1 MTLSGQFINLNK
13 KIIACKKCKRL
24 KNFRETIAK
33 KKRKQYINEKYWGK
47 PITGF
52 GDLNGKILLVGL
64 APAAHGGNRTGRVFT
79 GDRSAEFLYKCLY
92 KAKMSNQPTSENDAR
107 VVIKIV
113 NQSDGSG
120 ATTVF
125 GDVSAMAANSEGSS
139 CVHLVLQ
146 RLWFSCDSGNG
157 GDSYARLDEED
168 DDGDIPI
175 IGLTGTGY
183 WDFREFGGMKT
194 DKSSNT
200 NESDV
205 NLVVPTTADAAN
217 MYTIV
222 AEFKKLYSD

>member
-1 MTLSGQFINLNK
+1 MADTVTGP
-13 KIIACKKCKRL
+13 
-24 KNFRETIAK
+24 TIL
-33 KKRKQYINEKYWGK
+33 Q
-47 PITGF
+47 
-52 GDLNGKILLVGL
+52 
-64 APAAHGGNRTGRVFT
+64 
-79 GDRSAEFLYKCLY
+79 
-92 KAKMSNQPTSENDAR
+92 ENDAR

-113 NQSDGSG
+113 NQSDGTG
-120 ATTVF
+120 GTTVY
-125 GDVSAMAANSEGSS
+125 GDVSAMAKNNRGAS
-139 CVHLVLQ
+139 CLHLVLQ
-146 RLWFSCDSGNG
+146 RIWFSCQGGDG

-183 WDFREFGGMKT
+183 WDFREFGGIKT

-205 NLVVPTTADAAN
+205 NLVVPSTAHAAN

>member
-1 MTLSGQFINLNK
+1 MADTVTGP
-13 KIIACKKCKRL
+13 
-24 KNFRETIAK
+24 TIL
-33 KKRKQYINEKYWGK
+33 Q
-47 PITGF
+47 
-52 GDLNGKILLVGL
+52 
-64 APAAHGGNRTGRVFT
+64 
-79 GDRSAEFLYKCLY
+79 
-92 KAKMSNQPTSENDAR
+92 ENDAR

-125 GDVSAMAANSEGSS
+125 GDVSAMATNENGAS
-139 CVHLVLQ
+139 CLHLVLQ
-146 RLWFSCDSGNG
+146 RIWFSCQGGDG

-194 DKSSNT
+194 DKSSNS

-205 NLVVPTTADAAN
+205 NFVVPGTADAAN
-217 MYTIV
+217 MYTVI
-222 AEFKKLYSD
+222 AEFRKLYS